1 MSNLLPVVAL
11 DLPAEAS
18 APAAV
23 RGALCALA
31 RSCPTVHLDDR
42 ELLEICG
49 AVQEAVTNVIRHALR
64 GDASRRFRVE
74 LHRLADALEV
84 VLIDDGPS
92 YDLSEPRLPEP
103 EEMREGGYGV
113 HIMHSWADEVLLE
126 RLDGV
131 NRLRLVRSYRTAA
144 EGVA

>member
-1 MSNLLPVVAL
+1 MSTEPPVVTL

-31 RSCPTVHLDDR
+31 RSCPSVHLDDT

-49 AVQEAVTNVIRHALR
+49 AVQEAVTNVIRHGLR
-64 GDASRRFRVE
+64 GDAGRRFSVQMYR
-74 LHRLADALEV
+74 HADAFEV
-84 VLIDDGPS
+84 VLLDDGPE

-103 EEMREGGYGV
+103 EELHEGGYGV
-113 HIMHSWADEVLLE
+113 HIMHSWADEVHLD
-126 RLDGV
+126 RVDGV
-131 NRLRLVRSYRTAA
+131 NRLRLVRNYRVATEGAA
-144 EGVA
+144 